1 VDETPDDD
9 GRFGGSVLFV
19 RWSSEGDR
27 PVGHVETPNLVHGAS
42 PEEADQMVRQLTLHE
57 VKAALDRAVAAQ
69 SELED

>member
-1 VDETPDDD
+1 VDESPDED

-27 PVGHVETPNLVHGAS
+27 PVGHVETPDLVHGAS
-42 PEEADQMVRQLTLHE
+42 PEEADRLVRQLTLHE

-69 SELED
+69 SELEG

>member
-1 VDETPDDD
+1 MDETPDDD